1 MIVECAHDGN
11 LPRRPRGLRS
21 TVPAAVSELIPGLGV
36 GLHYT
41 VPVVELHSLA
51 MYEEVAH
58 VASV

>member
-1 MIVECAHDGN
+1 MIVERAHYGN

-21 TVPAAVSELIPGLGV
+21 TVPVAVSELIPGPGV

-41 VPVVELHSLA
+41 VPVVELRSLA